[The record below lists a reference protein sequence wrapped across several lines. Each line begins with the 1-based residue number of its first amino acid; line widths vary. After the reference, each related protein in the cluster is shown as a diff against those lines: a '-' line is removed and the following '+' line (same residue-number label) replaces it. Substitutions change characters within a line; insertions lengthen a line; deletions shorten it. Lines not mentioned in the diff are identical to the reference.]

1 MSGSGF
7 FSDIGCLTFTDSIVG
22 KLVMTDKELETVIL
36 TKNESELKVP
46 PMYKILLLNDDF
58 TPMDFVVEVLKIF
71 FSMNQERAIQIMLEI
86 HTEGAAVCG
95 VYPSDIASTKVNQ
108 VVEFARSNQHPLRCV
123 MEEN

>member
-1 MSGSGF
+1 
-7 FSDIGCLTFTDSIVG
+7 
-22 KLVMTDKELETVIL
+22 MTEKDLETVIN
-36 TKNESELKVP
+36 TKEKNEIKVP

-58 TPMDFVVEVLKIF
+58 TPMDFVVEVLRLF
-71 FSMNQERAIQIMLEI
+71 FSMDREQATQVMLKV

-108 VVEFARSNQHPLRCV
+108 VIEFARSNQHPLRCV

>member
-1 MSGSGF
+1 M
-7 FSDIGCLTFTDSIVG
+7 TEKDS
-22 KLVMTDKELETVIL
+22 ETVIL
-36 TKNESELKVP
+36 IKDENELNIP

-58 TPMDFVVEVLKIF
+58 TPMDFVVEVLQMF
-71 FSMNQERAIQIMLEI
+71 FSMDQERATQTMLKV